1 MIAVP
6 DIVRRRAA
14 QQGDAGTA
22 WLSGIDA
29 TVEGLA
35 HDWSLTV
42 GEVMSGGTEALV
54 LEVNLADGVP
64 AVLKLPYPG
73 SDPTDRERRA
83 FQAAAGRG
91 YATLLNH
98 DPASRAMLLERL
110 GPMLDSLGLSLD
122 EQMQAICQTLRQAW
136 TAPIPTDP
144 MMTGLEKAADLSAFI
159 ESSWQA
165 TDRPCPRPVI
175 DKALTFAQAR
185 AAAHDPASCV
195 LAHGDA
201 HGWNTLADPHH
212 PGQFKFVDPDGLIIE
227 PAYDLAIPMR
237 EWSADL
243 LAGDPL
249 ERGRARCRRLAQLT
263 DLAEE
268 PIWQW
273 GYIERVST
281 GLACLQLGLPE
292 GPGMLAVAEA
302 WAQVDGGP

>member
-1 MIAVP
+1 MIALP
-6 DIVRRRAA
+6 DIVRRRAE

-22 WLSGIDA
+22 WLGALDA
-29 TVEGLA
+29 TVSDLA
-35 HDWSLTV
+35 VAWSLTI
-42 GEVMSGGTEALV
+42 GPVMSGGTEALV
-54 LEVNLADGVP
+54 LEVTQADGIP

-73 SDPTDRERRA
+73 SDPADRERRA

-122 EQMQAICQTLRQAW
+122 EQLQAICQALRQAW
-136 TAPIPTDP
+136 AAPLPPEP
-144 MMTGLEKAADLSAFI
+144 MMSGPEKAADLAAFI
-159 ESSWQA
+159 EDVWQA
-165 TDRPCPRPVI
+165 TGRPCPRAVV
-175 DKALTFAQAR
+175 DKALTFAEAR
-185 AAAHDPASCV
+185 ATAHDPATCV

-201 HGWNTLADPHH
+201 HSWNTLADLHH
-212 PGQFKFVDPDGLIIE
+212 PGQFKFVDPDGLVIE

-281 GLACLQLGLPE
+281 GLSCLQLGLPE
-292 GPGMLAVAEA
+292 GHGMLAVAQA
-302 WAQVDGGP
+302 WAQADGGP